1 MESFSKVS
9 QAKLFQVT
17 HLSRNVKGREGEDGS
32 NEGVLHRHGMIPV
45 FTPLE
50 LSLVN
55 VLGSGQ
61 LGQQWGT
68 GWDGFIEARPART
81 IPLCPTGLA
90 PRFIEGVKEAGSPPP
105 GEKCLF
111 WPKFFGPLLPEESSR
126 QVNPY

>member
-1 MESFSKVS
+1 MFDVFGVSSPSLLWPTFSCMESFSKVS

-17 HLSRNVKGREGEDGS
+17 HLSRNVKGREGKDGS

-61 LGQQWGT
+61 HGQQWGRV
-68 GWDGFIEARPART
+68 GMGLLRRD
-81 IPLCPTGLA
+81 LPTLYHSAPQDLHHGL
-90 PRFIEGVKEAGSPPP
+90 
-105 GEKCLF
+105 
-111 WPKFFGPLLPEESSR
+111 
-126 QVNPY
+126 